1 MTKVKM
7 SEFDLHEMRWNCEMA
22 RLCLEDHWGDGFTYN
37 KRCKE
42 AEWFID
48 YATLVFD
55 EAEKRMT
62 GRVSEAMREALRL
75 KGDALGTRYK
85 VNWAT
90 RPVTPV
96 IINGKKV
103 NWDPRPKIHSW
114 GKSPDGYC
122 GTYEVLK

>member
-62 GRVSEAMREALRL
+62 
-75 KGDALGTRYK
+75 RYK

-122 GTYEVLK
+122 GTYEVWK